1 MKRIV
6 IYIIIL
12 YCFYSNTFA
21 QNSPYSRE
29 PKETQTQNDNRGIGV
44 LRYPQISK
52 EDETQLDII
61 SNNYNPDGKQYKY
74 KSKCTDYT
82 YDVIS
87 NFIKENN
94 TDETVITKG
103 KTKSTEKPNQKHFYN
118 LWYIAGVDDSKNVP
132 KDYVNDKR
140 GSVAALEYSGFG
152 EQVPNTNAQRYD
164 FAQVW
169 RKDGSGHS
177 VIFKNWVDDKGNPT
191 TYENAKGIKYRSDN
205 GTASNHGVAD
215 KIEYFE
221 QNGKT
226 RIDKNEVYVARLNS
240 SAIPPKD
247 VAKKIVDD
255 MFNDLKNSQ
264 SASTNVQNVEGGHFL
279 KTLITGVIIDNTLE
293 NGYYSLIKIKDYKV
307 VMVNKN
313 DFAKINTDFWV
324 TEFKQA
330 TGTYKFKNQKVEI
343 KTRNEVVPNN
353 NKGQRGL

>member
-1 MKRIV
+1 MKQFI
-6 IYIIIL
+6 IYVL
-12 YCFYSNTFA
+12 LSCLCYNGFA

-29 PKETQTQNDNRGIGV
+29 QKETQTQNENRGIGV

-52 EDETQLDII
+52 EDEVQLDII

-103 KTKSTEKPNQKHFYN
+103 KTKSTEKLNHKHFYN
-118 LWYIAGVDDSKNVP
+118 LWYIAGVEDSKNVP
-132 KDYVNDKR
+132 KDYLNDKR

-152 EQVPNTNAQRYD
+152 QQIPNENAQRYD

-169 RKDGSGHS
+169 RKNGSGHS

-205 GTASNHGVAD
+205 GTESNHGVAD

-221 QNGKT
+221 KNGKT
-226 RIDKNEVYVARLNS
+226 QIDKNEVYVARLNS

-247 VAKKIVDD
+247 VAKKIVDN
-255 MFNDLKNSQ
+255 MFNDLKNNQPTTANSQ
-264 SASTNVQNVEGGHFL
+264 NTEGGHFL
-279 KTLITGVIIDNTLE
+279 KTLITSVIIDNTLE
-293 NGYYSLIKIKDYKV
+293 IGYYSLVKIRDYKIV
-307 VMVNKN
+307 IVNKN
-313 DFAKINTDFWV
+313 DFAIVDSGFW
-324 TEFKQA
+324 TKEFKQVE
-330 TGTYKFKNQKVEI
+330 GVYRFKNQEVKP
-343 KTRNEVVPNN
+343 KPRNEVVPN
-353 NKGQRGL
+353 KKRERRGL